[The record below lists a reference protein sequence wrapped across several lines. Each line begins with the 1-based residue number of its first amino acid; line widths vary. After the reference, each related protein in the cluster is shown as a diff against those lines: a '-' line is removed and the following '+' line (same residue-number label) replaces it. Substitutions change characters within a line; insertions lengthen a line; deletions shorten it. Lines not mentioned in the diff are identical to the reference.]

1 MTKLAADY
9 LNRAQIARRV
19 KARAIDA
26 QRKVLP
32 QEPLDDGREIA
43 GRIAQKPRH
52 MASPIECDTRL
63 IQAA

>member
-26 QRKVLP
+26 QRKVWS
-32 QEPLDDGREIA
+32 A
-43 GRIAQKPRH
+43 GRAG
-52 MASPIECDTRL
+52 AGSTRAKTMPDRARPTGRRPQL
-63 IQAA
+63 APAA